1 MLVKW
6 IRTDLT
12 EINKLVHLYEAH
24 KDRNY
29 DQMESYKGR
38 TALFKDELQKGNTSL
53 KLSAIRPSDEGVYQC
68 FVQFGPVRDDAFIYV
83 EVKEKAFHAWKI
95 IIICISVFI
104 IGVLAF
110 VAYILKEKKLS
121 PAQCSVI
128 AYMRLHSENVRNEWN
143 LKKYHTSEE
152 GYRRLIPAITNCR
165 KAQLV
170 GCDLTEQSIDTLLS
184 ALQTENSS
192 LEDLD
197 LSYNGQQ
204 NLLEKLFTGLKN
216 SHCRLETL
224 RLVGC
229 NLTAQSIDTLQS
241 VLQTEHSSLKYLD
254 LSNNGLQ
261 ESLESLAIGLKN
273 SHCRLETLRLAGC
286 NLTAQSI
293 EPLHSVL
300 QTEHSSLKDL
310 DLSNNGLQDLL
321 EGLSI
326 GLKNSH
332 CKLKTL
338 KLVSCNLTTQS
349 IDMLQSL
356 LQTEHS
362 SLKKLDISNNDLEDS
377 GVELLSTG
385 LKSKHCTLE
394 ILRVFKIVTLPTLH
408 RGTWDNF

>member
-1 MLVKW
+1 
-6 IRTDLT
+6 
-12 EINKLVHLYEAH
+12 
-24 KDRNY
+24 
-29 DQMESYKGR
+29 MESYKGR

-53 KLSAIRPSDEGVYQC
+53 KLSAIRLSDEGAYKC

-83 EVKEKAFHAWKI
+83 EVKEKAFHTWKI
-95 IIICISVFI
+95 VIICFSVFI
-104 IGVLAF
+104 IGLIAI
-110 VAYILKEKKLS
+110 VAYILKDKFSEKNLS

-170 GCDLTEQSIDTLLS
+170 GCELTEPSIDTLLS

-197 LSYNGQQ
+197 LSYNEQQ
-204 NLLEKLFTGLKN
+204 DLLERFFTRLKN

-229 NLTAQSIDTLQS
+229 NLTAQSIDALRA
-241 VLQTEHSSLKYLD
+241 VLQTENSSLKDLD

-261 ESLESLAIGLKN
+261 DSLESLSIGLKN

-293 EPLHSVL
+293 EPLQPVL
-300 QTEHSSLKDL
+300 ETGNSSLKDL
-310 DLSNNGLQDLL
+310 DLSYNELQESLESLSAGLN
-321 EGLSI
+321 
-326 GLKNSH
+326 NSH

-338 KLVSCNLTTQS
+338 RLVGCNLTAQS
-349 IDMLQSL
+349 IDTLQSV
-356 LQTEHS
+356 LQTEHC

-394 ILRVFKIVTLPTLH
+394 ILRLILKT
-408 RGTWDNF
+408 GNCY